1 MPKDKN
7 KLFIERRHQPEQGT
21 LVFGFIDRRY
31 SLPVFTSIEVRQGWV
46 YGNDGKREWALG
58 QNIPGYQLEGQKY
71 GEVIFK
77 KVA

>member
-1 MPKDKN
+1 MKDKT
-7 KLFIERRHQPEQGT
+7 KLFIQRKHDPEKGT
-21 LVFGFIDRRY
+21 LIFGFIDRRY
-31 SLPVFTSIEVRQGWV
+31 SLPVFRKITVRQGWV
-46 YGNDGKREWALG
+46 YGHDGVKEWSLG